1 MADGDLNQ
9 AKVLFYQSERDAV
22 NSIID
27 SSRPNTIRV
36 AIESILANI
45 PGIAVNPFSVFF
57 GLRDTAKSIKKR
69 NEHGWLY
76 LLRDI
81 KKSTVE
87 GKNDV

>member
-45 PGIAVNPFSVFF
+45 PGVEVNPFGVFL
-57 GLRDTAKSIKKR
+57 GLRDTAKSIKKG

-81 KKSTVE
+81 KK
-87 GKNDV
+87 